1 MAWIILSIWGVFA
14 LLPIIYFASIAL
26 RPRNEIIAPVPIY
39 FPTLTT
45 ETWLKIW
52 TEWPIGLYF
61 YNSIPSYPWKC
72 SFLNFGMSSTKPE
85 RWTILWQLEQSTAK
99 SLIGFMATLLPL
111 SEARGLR

>member
-1 MAWIILSIWGVFA
+1 MSKRMEGPRWGWIVLTIWGVFA

-45 ETWLKIW
+45 ETWQKIW

-61 YNSIPSYPWKC
+61 
-72 SFLNFGMSSTKPE
+72 FLAPM
-85 RWTILWQLEQSTAK
+85 RWR
-99 SLIGFMATLLPL
+99 ATS
-111 SEARGLR
+111 SEATPTSATTSSPPK